1 MYSSLRGIVEHKT
14 KDWVEVVVGGVGYKV
29 QVGENLMKLL
39 KEGEEKKVIVYQV
52 VSDSDL
58 RLFGFENYEELAMF
72 ELLISVSGV
81 GPKTAMQIVGTH
93 KEAEIRAAVSNA
105 KVSFFEEIKGIG
117 KKTAQRIIVDL
128 KGKIGGS
135 KEIDL
140 EGETEFSSDLL
151 ESLRQ
156 LGFEKKELMPLL
168 KTMPEME
175 SFEEQLRWCLKALK

>member
-1 MYSSLRGIVEHKT
+1 M
-14 KDWVEVVVGGVGYKV
+14 GGVGYKV